1 MAFLDDLR
9 QLIDR
14 LKEIVDLHDLADK
27 LGLERPGGAQGNY
40 RSPGHKD
47 SSPSL
52 SIYRGH
58 KEYGDGWKDWSDTN
72 AGGDCVALFQ
82 YVRGGDTVSAVK
94 TLCDWYAIP
103 FEIGKEKP
111 ADAPRQEKSRAEYI
125 AERCLASP
133 LKAVAYLVEQRGISE
148 SVVRRAIER
157 RAVGWNDY
165 RSAKVEA
172 GKPGHG
178 GDAAAFIV
186 RTLNPGHIVAV
197 DLRYA
202 DPALNGNVKTQCQG
216 EKDGYGW
223 TSDIRRL
230 HAARTVYVVESP
242 INALSLECVIRSDE
256 AAFAIR
262 GVGNVDNIDWAWARG
277 KQIIIVFDND
287 EPFPEFRDDGSRH
300 PQAGIRPG
308 LKAAWALH
316 ERLTALDISA
326 LLVDQAEWTVND
338 CNDFIKPGG
347 LGMETLKRAVRKLE
361 QCAIPGL
368 HWNYEDMFGPL
379 TGKRRLYLP
388 FHHDQKYWRYRVR
401 PDFTSVVSKIEQG
414 EDGGMPKIDLKEL
427 AGFRIAGISRVTIQ
441 SATSTMTG
449 DADQQ
454 PRTMFAITAQTTRHG
469 ATLLRK
475 VVDDEKLHNIETW
488 KRFGPVF
495 DQSQF
500 LRLVN
505 ILENAADIGA
515 RKAANFVGLCWREGH
530 LTVNEGPDCYF
541 INPDQ
546 QCPYH
551 GLMFP
556 SGSRSDARRVIEAY
570 ASTFRRGAALLP
582 LVWALGGHLKVLL
595 GFWPHMQ
602 MQADKGAGKSTIIK
616 RLERSIAF
624 TMFSGQSLNTEF
636 RQLTSISHTSHPVGW
651 EEISAR
657 DQKIIDR
664 AVGLLQENYQFT
676 INRRGSEMTE
686 FLLSAP
692 VLLAGEDVPV
702 DSLIGKLVRTEL
714 RQADQ
719 GEMIPETLPRF
730 PVKQWLQFL
739 AEFSPE
745 QVRAVYASMRE
756 KCLSSSRAS
765 GDDAGAT
772 RLAGNYAAVLTAW
785 RLLAEFAEIDINHD
799 GFLGHVAATMN
810 AHIKETSGDRHPWVW
825 IMQILLSEIAAG
837 DFVAP
842 HTFDFHDGQECLMVR
857 TSDVMHHMKTKSS
870 LRDIWNALPV
880 KSDRV
885 FKRQLAQAGVIVGDV
900 ERTIGTRHAMKRVSH
915 LAAIS
920 LDQLE
925 TFGLHAVKPLPAVE
939 EGMS

>member
-1 MAFLDDLR
+1 MAFTDELR
-9 QLIDR
+9 RLIDR
-14 LKEIVDLHDLADK
+14 LKEIIDLHDLAEK
-27 LGLERPGGAQGNY
+27 LGLERPGGAGGNY

-52 SIYRGH
+52 SLFP
-58 KEYGDGWKDWSDTN
+58 KDFATGFKDHSDPDKR
-72 AGGDCVALFQ
+72 GDCVALYQ
-82 YVRGGDTVSAVK
+82 YVMGGEAVAAVK
-94 TLCDWYAIP
+94 ALCEMYGIEYTL
-103 FEIGKEKP
+103 GKESRSTEPK
-111 ADAPRQEKSRAEYI
+111 REKSRAEYI
-125 AERCLASP
+125 AERCLAQP
-133 LKAVAYLVEQRGISE
+133 LKALDYLMKERGISE
-148 SVVRRAIER
+148 RVARHAIER
-157 RAVGWNDY
+157 KAVGWNDFK
-165 RSAKVEA
+165 STKVEP

-197 DLRYA
+197 DLRYL

-223 TSDIRRL
+223 VSDIRRL
-230 HAARTVYVVESP
+230 HSARTVYVVESP
-242 INALSLECVIRSDE
+242 INALSLECVIRPDE

-262 GVGNVDNIDWAWARG
+262 GVGNVENIDWGWARG
-277 KQIIIVFDND
+277 KQIIVVFDND
-287 EPFPEFRDDGSRH
+287 EPFPAFKDDGRPH

-326 LLVDQAEWTVND
+326 LLVDQADWEVND

-347 LGMETLKRAVRKLE
+347 PGMEKLKRAIRKLE
-361 QCAIPGL
+361 QWAIPGL
-368 HWNYEDMFGPL
+368 PGNYEDMFGPIS
-379 TGKRRLYLP
+379 GKRRLYLP

-401 PDFTSVVSKIEQG
+401 PDFTSFVSKIEKD
-414 EDGGMPKIDLKEL
+414 EESEMPKIDLKEL
-427 AGFRIAGISRVTIQ
+427 AGFRVAGISRVTIQ

-454 PRTMFAITAQTTRHG
+454 PHTMFAITAQTTRHG
-469 ATLLRK
+469 AKLIRK

-495 DQSQF
+495 DQSNF

-505 ILENAADIGA
+505 ILENAADIGS
-515 RKAANFVGLCWREGH
+515 RKAANFVGLCWKDGA

-541 INPDQ
+541 TNPDQ

-551 GLMFP
+551 SLMFP
-556 SGSRSDARRVIEAY
+556 SGSKADARRVIEAY
-570 ASTFRRGAALLP
+570 AATFRRGAALMP
-582 LVWALGGHLKVLL
+582 LVWALGGHLKPLL

-602 MQADKGAGKSTIIK
+602 MQADKGAGKSTVIK
-616 RLERSIAF
+616 RLERSISF

-702 DSLIGKLVRTEL
+702 DSLIGTLVRTEL

-719 GEMIPETLPRF
+719 GNMMSDDLPRF

-739 AEFSPE
+739 TEFSPA
-745 QVRAVYASMRE
+745 QVRAVYTEFRD
-756 KCLSSSRAS
+756 KCLQLSRS
-765 GDDAGAT
+765 TGDDAGAT
-772 RLAGNYAAVLTAW
+772 RLAGNYAAILTAW
-785 RLLAEFAEIDINHD
+785 RLLAEFADVDINFD
-799 GFLGHVAATMN
+799 DFLKHVVATMN

-825 IMQILLSEIAAG
+825 IMQTLLSEIAANT
-837 DFVAP
+837 FEAP
-842 HTFDFHDGQECLMVR
+842 FIFDYHEQQHCLMVR
-857 TSDVMHHMKTKSS
+857 TSDVMHHMKTRPA

-885 FKRQLAQAGVIVGDV
+885 FKRQLTQAEVIVGDV
-900 ERTIGTRHAMKRVSH
+900 ERTIGTKRVAH

-920 LDQLE
+920 LTKLE
-925 TFGLHAVKPLPAVE
+925 TFGLHAMVPQNKI
-939 EGMS
+939 